1 MMSKDQLQLKVLEA
15 FGPEVGE
22 IHYKKRKRPM
32 AKCCQKKS
40 QEVHEACKSLKIYM
54 SVGSLGRILAAK
66 TMKLSVCMELNIG
79 AQNCCFRRGLQQK
92 MWFCEADFCCSLVTT
107 TGITRALVLAITS
120 GGQVTPSRG

>member
-1 MMSKDQLQLKVLEA
+1 
-15 FGPEVGE
+15 
-22 IHYKKRKRPM
+22 
-32 AKCCQKKS
+32 
-40 QEVHEACKSLKIYM
+40 M

>member
-54 SVGSLGRILAAK
+54 SVGSLGRNLAAK

-79 AQNCCFRRGLQQK
+79 AKNCCCLRRGLQQK
-92 MWFCEADFCCSLVTT
+92 CGFVNFAVVWSLPRVSL
-107 TGITRALVLAITS
+107 GR
-120 GGQVTPSRG
+120 

>member
-1 MMSKDQLQLKVLEA
+1 MMSKESAPVKG
-15 FGPEVGE
+15 FGSFWARWG
-22 IHYKKRKRPM
+22 IDYQKKKYH
-32 AKCCQKKS
+32 CCQHKS

-54 SVGSLGRILAAK
+54 SVGSLGRNLATK

-107 TGITRALVLAITS
+107 TGITRALVLAITLGLHVTRKRGS
-120 GGQVTPSRG
+120 G